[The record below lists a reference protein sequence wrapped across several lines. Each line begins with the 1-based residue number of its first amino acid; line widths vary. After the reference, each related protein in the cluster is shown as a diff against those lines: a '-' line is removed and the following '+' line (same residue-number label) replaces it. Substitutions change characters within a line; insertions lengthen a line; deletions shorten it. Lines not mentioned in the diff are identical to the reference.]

1 MNIQFN
7 EERHEY
13 SVDGVIVPSVSEIIK
28 PLTVD
33 TAEKAK
39 PWLRDIAADR
49 GTRIHQAT
57 MLMDYGEDVEI
68 DADIE
73 GYIKAYQRFL
83 DDYNPK
89 WEGIE
94 SIVYH
99 DYFQYAGTIDRYGYI
114 DGEKVL
120 VDIKTGAYNKYTMS
134 AQLGAYI
141 CALAKMNGFRASRA
155 FDLMLSRDGTYQM
168 KPIDHNA
175 SALFIDCLSIY
186 DTMKRRKK

>member
-13 SVDGVIVPSVSEIIK
+13 SVDGVIVPSVSEILK

-33 TAEKAK
+33 TVEKAK

-83 DDYNPK
+83 DDYRPK

-141 CALAKMNGFRASRA
+141 CALAKMNGFRTSRA

-175 SALFIDCLSIY
+175 SSLFIDCLSIY